1 MDPKAQLIMLTP
13 VCPHTLNARSII
25 FSAEDM
31 VEIEILGGKEGQK
44 QKMEASFDGANIV
57 PMETSDRIKIV
68 KSEKTTEII
77 HINQVNFLEVLHE
90 KMRDI

>member
-1 MDPKAQLIMLTP
+1 MDPKAELIMLTP
-13 VCPHTLNARSII
+13 ICPHTLNARSII
-25 FSAEDM
+25 FSSEDM
-31 VEIEILGGKEGQK
+31 VEIEILAGKEGQA
-44 QKMEASFDGANIV
+44 QKMEASFDGANII
-57 PMETSDRIKIV
+57 PMKTGDREKII